1 MLGNKIKISDFN
13 PRDKMNILDVFVNNE
28 KVLMSIFEIVF
39 QSRLPHQ
46 PIKAMIKSLS
56 SSR

>member
-1 MLGNKIKISDFN
+1 LSNEKEIENSLERLTMLANKIKISDFN

-39 QSRLPHQ
+39 
-46 PIKAMIKSLS
+46 
-56 SSR
+56 